1 MENQA
6 TNPVESSTAEP
17 SKQAPAQ
24 SAATIDDPVVA
35 RKLQVFDRLDSVYR
49 QDPEVKEIID
59 SVLSGRPLTKS
70 QDKVLKAATED
81 AENGPD
87 DDYKKLL
94 QRIELQD
101 AELKKIKNAQQ
112 YRDIDTHLTQNG
124 YQYLDRFAELAEGA
138 GFLPNTAGY
147 NTLYELAEK
156 KGREYARAIGLVNDL
171 GQPDPRLQYNPKLI
185 ERSFADAL
193 QALKSL
199 GYDAV
204 EDRRKHF
211 KKREEEKIERENL
224 KYKEI
229 LKPERLRTPEG
240 RAAALEEIVRSKGLI

>member
-1 MENQA
+1 MENK
-6 TNPVESSTAEP
+6 TTTPVESANTEST
-17 SKQAPAQ
+17 KQAPVP

-59 SVLSGRPLTKS
+59 SVLSGRPLTKN
-70 QDKVLKAATED
+70 QDKVLKAATEAVED
-81 AENGPD
+81 GPE

-94 QRIELQD
+94 KRIELQD

-112 YRDIDTHLTQNG
+112 YRDIDSHLTQNG
-124 YQYLDRFAELAEGA
+124 YQYLDRFAELAEAA

-156 KGREYARAIGLVNDL
+156 KGREYARAIGLVDDL
-171 GQPDPRLQYNPKLI
+171 GQPNPRLQYNPKLI